1 MLLAAGGS
9 AESSVTLYRGLG
21 VAANLSGEHN
31 SSIGAGVNLDKFSLM
46 AGPRY
51 TFQTARWTERYLGRT
66 HESNVFA
73 ETLFGIARGF
83 NGVFPTS
90 TGVTSSADSVA
101 AQIGGGFNVGVT
113 RGLGIRALE
122 IDYVHTGLPNNG
134 SNSQNHLRLAIGASY
149 HFKSLTRCGLQ

>member
-1 MLLAAGGS
+1 
-9 AESSVTLYRGLG
+9 

-31 SSIGAGVNLDKFSLM
+31 SSIGAGVNLDKLSLM

-66 HESNVFA
+66 HESNVFG
-73 ETLFGIARGF
+73 ETLFGIAHGF

-90 TGVTSSADSVA
+90 TGVTSSADSFAV
-101 AQIGGGFNVGVT
+101 QVGGGFNIGVT
-113 RGLGIRALE
+113 RSIGIRALE

-149 HFKSLTRCGLQ
+149 HFNR